1 MTSVD
6 PGAGMSTRRFLVLV
20 RAALKAHPCA
30 AEQLLQPGDVLVIYS
45 DGVTEAVSPTGEE
58 FGPTRL
64 YEVVSR
70 NIDASAAGIRDRIE
84 SALTKFSQ
92 GTQAADDITLVIVKR
107 QAETRQ
113 LSLGA
118 SRG

>member
-1 MTSVD
+1 
-6 PGAGMSTRRFLVLV
+6 MSR
-20 RAALKAHPCA
+20 
-30 AEQLLQPGDVLVIYS
+30 QLGTTLQLGDVLVIYS
-45 DGVTEAVSPTGEE
+45 DGVTEAASPNGEE

-70 NIDASAAGIRDRIE
+70 NVDASAAGIRDRIE

-107 QAETRQ
+107 QTEARR
-113 LSLGA
+113 LAASGA
-118 SRG
+118 H